1 MRQLAILG
9 LVAVLAGC
17 GADGEPETPT
27 RNAGA
32 EVSESGVSG
41 SLSVGWVR
49 GAPGAGRRF

>member
-1 MRQLAILG
+1 MRHLAILG